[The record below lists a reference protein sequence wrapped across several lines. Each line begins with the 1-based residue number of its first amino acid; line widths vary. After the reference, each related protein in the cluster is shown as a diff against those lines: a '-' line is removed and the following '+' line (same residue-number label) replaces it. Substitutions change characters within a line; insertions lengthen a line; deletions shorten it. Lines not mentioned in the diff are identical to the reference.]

1 MKHLFALLWAGCGGF
16 LGAALRYGAGTLA
29 SARLGALGFLWGTFI
44 VNILGSFAIGFLA
57 PFWAEG
63 HPRRV
68 FVITGLLGG
77 FTTFSSFSSDTL
89 RLLQT
94 GRPLAAFGYCLGSV
108 AFGLAAAWAGYVLHE
123 GLFK

>member
-1 MKHLFALLWAGCGGF
+1 MKPFFPFLWAGCGGF
-16 LGAALRYGAGTLA
+16 LGAALRYGLGTLA
-29 SARLGALGFLWGTFI
+29 SARLGTFGFVWGTFS
-44 VNILGSFAIGFLA
+44 VNVLGSFAIGFFA

-63 HPRRV
+63 NPRRV

-94 GRPLAAFGYCLGSV
+94 GRPLAAFCYALGSV
-108 AFGLAAAWAGYVLHE
+108 AFGLAAAWGGYLLHG